1 MSKTIVIHDEVHKVV
16 PMDDADFF
24 EQAWGD
30 GYLASDIAEKLT
42 CIEVEA
48 LAGMLRALGEDRS
61 AETWINYHAEGD
73 DCGDSHCLCDECN
86 ERTEA

>member
-1 MSKTIVIHDEVHKVV
+1 MTEALPKEEV
-16 PMDDADFF
+16 DFF
-24 EQAWGD
+24 KQAWGD

-48 LAGMLRALGEDRS
+48 LAGLLQVLGDVDS

>member
-1 MSKTIVIHDEVHKVV
+1 MSETLPKNEV
-16 PMDDADFF
+16 DFF
-24 EQAWGD
+24 KQAWGD

-48 LAGMLRALGEDRS
+48 LAGLLQVLGDDES
-61 AETWINYHAEGD
+61 AKTWISYHAEGD